1 MSDKRESD
9 GLAMSSRNKNLTPN
23 QRRKAPKFFE
33 LLSKRGNDREIS
45 DELARCGFGVDYV
58 TSKKDRRYGAVT
70 LGSNGN
76 KVRLIDNVVLR

>member
-1 MSDKRESD
+1 
-9 GLAMSSRNKNLTPN
+9 MSSRNKNLTPN

-33 LLSKRGNDREIS
+33 LLSKRGNDKEIS

-58 TSKKDRRYGAVT
+58 TSREDRRYGAVT